1 MISRPLQGEYNTYF
15 ETYIKLVPAGAD
27 VLECMEDNM
36 MDTEELIL
44 SLPKKKHEYRY
55 AEGKWTIKE
64 ILQHL
69 IDTERIF
76 CYRALCAARMD
87 QTALPGFDENT
98 YASNSFAN
106 NRDIDALLDEFDQVR
121 SGTLSLFKSFDEST
135 YDKTG
140 ISNDHPLSV
149 RAIVHILA
157 GHELHHMTVIR
168 ERYL

>member
-1 MISRPLQGEYNTYF
+1 MISRPLQGEYNPSF
-15 ETYIKLVPAGAD
+15 ETYIRLVPAGAD

-76 CYRALCAARMD
+76 CYRALCFARMD
-87 QTALPGFDENT
+87 QTALPGYDENN
-98 YASNSFAN
+98 YSNNSFAN
-106 NRDIDALLDEFDQVR
+106 KRDIDALLDEFDQVR
-121 SGTLSLFKSFDEST
+121 SCTLSLFKGFDESV

-140 ISNDHPLSV
+140 TSNGDQLSV

-157 GHELHHMTVIR
+157 GHELHHMNVIR

>member
-1 MISRPLQGEYNTYF
+1 MITKPLPTEYNPYF
-15 ETYIKLVPAGAD
+15 ETYINLVPTGAD

-76 CYRALCAARMD
+76 CYRALCFARGE
-87 QTALPGFDENT
+87 QTSLPGYDEND
-98 YASNSFAN
+98 YAANSFAN
-106 NRDIDALLDEFDQVR
+106 NRDIDTLLDEFDQVR
-121 SGTLSLFKSFDEST
+121 SATLSLFKSFDKSV

-140 ISNDHPLSV
+140 TSNNHPLSV
-149 RAIVHILA
+149 RAIAHILA
-157 GHELHHMTVIR
+157 GHELHHMKVIQ